1 MVRHATTESEKTIEA
16 YLVKRMKEAG
26 GKAYKW
32 VSPGN
37 DGVPDRLCVFPDG
50 RKELVELKGKG
61 GALTPSQKKRFP
73 ELVRLGQRI
82 WVLWSRREVDRFLE
96 YKGGDDSAVCTT
108 SVSELLY
115 QPPAD

>member
-1 MVRHATTESEKTIEA
+1 MPRTTESEKAVEA
-16 YLVKRMKEAG
+16 YLVKRMREIR

-37 DGVPDRLCVFPDG
+37 NGVPDRICLFPSG
-50 RKELVELKGKG
+50 ICELVELKGKG

-73 ELVRLGQRI
+73 ELVRLGRHV
-82 WVLWSRREVDRFLE
+82 WVLWSRQEVDLFLA
-96 YKGGDDSAVCTT
+96 YMQGGDRDAISTT
-108 SVSELLY
+108 PVSGLLY

>member
-1 MVRHATTESEKTIEA
+1 MTRTNESEKIVEDH
-16 YLVKRMKEAG
+16 LVKRMREIG

-37 DGVPDRLCVFPDG
+37 DGVPDRMCVFPG
-50 RKELVELKGKG
+50 GQKELVELKGKG

-82 WVLWSRREVDRFLE
+82 WVLWSRCEVDRFLE
-96 YKGGDDSAVCTT
+96 YIQGGDPDAICAS
-108 SVSELLY
+108 SISGLLY

>member
-1 MVRHATTESEKTIEA
+1 MPRTTESEKTVEA

-37 DGVPDRLCVFPDG
+37 DGVPDRVCLFPGG
-50 RKELVELKGKG
+50 RIELVELKGKG

-73 ELVRLGQRI
+73 ELARLGRRI
-82 WVLWSRREVDRFLE
+82 WVLWSRREVDLFLAFV
-96 YKGGDDSAVCTT
+96 GGDDGAVCTA
-108 SVSELLY
+108 SVSELLH
-115 QPPAD
+115 QPPVD